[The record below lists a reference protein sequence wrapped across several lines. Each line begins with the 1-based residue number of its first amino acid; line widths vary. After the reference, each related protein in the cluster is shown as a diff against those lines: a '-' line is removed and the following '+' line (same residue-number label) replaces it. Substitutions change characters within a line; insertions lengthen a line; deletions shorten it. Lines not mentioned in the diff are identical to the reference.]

1 MDDPILII
9 TALFLLLTFAFVEI
23 YTRLRGKT
31 GTLVSIHQPDAL
43 LGWISCHG
51 KARLTDGAEVDVDMP
66 GCTVC
71 MERLRPGDKVR
82 IVSTRQ
88 GYRLVGKTL
97 SCKTS
102 PSSHCP
108 TGRTEAPLC

>member
-1 MDDPILII
+1 MDDPILIV
-9 TALFLLLTFAFVEI
+9 TALFLLFTFAFVEI
-23 YTRLRGKT
+23 YTRLRGKS

-51 KARLTDGAEVDVDMP
+51 TARLANGAEVDVDMP

-82 IVSTRQ
+82 IVSTRT
-88 GYRLVGKTL
+88 GYRLVGKTI
-97 SCKTS
+97 SRKTS
-102 PSSHCP
+102 PSTSCP